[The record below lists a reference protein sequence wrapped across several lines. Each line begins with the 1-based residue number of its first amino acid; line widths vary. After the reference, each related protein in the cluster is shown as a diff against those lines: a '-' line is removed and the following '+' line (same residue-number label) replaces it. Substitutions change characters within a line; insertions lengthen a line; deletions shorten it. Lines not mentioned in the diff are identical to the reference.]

1 MSARKQRSDA
11 TLKTLPEVVQEQL
24 FALLRTESYAN
35 VRVAVREK
43 WDVETSAAALS
54 EFFRWYPTTRRLEAA
69 QSTADQVEKTLR
81 TLGDVNLDDAKIQ
94 KAVQAVFEAE
104 ALRKGDSETYI
115 GLANIRLKRE
125 AGARDDRRIKLLE
138 KRAALADQAEG
149 IVGDKELTEAEK
161 AQRLRGLFGMG

>member
-43 WDVETSAAALS
+43 WDVETSAASLS

-104 ALRKGDSETYI
+104 ALRTGDSETYI

-125 AGARDDRRIKLLE
+125 AGERDDRRIKLLE
-138 KRAALADQAEG
+138 KKAAQADEAEG
-149 IVGDKELTEAEK
+149 VTKDASLTPEQKQARMR
-161 AQRLRGLFGMG
+161 QIFRM

>member
-24 FALLRTESYAN
+24 FALLRTESYAKA
-35 VRVAVREK
+35 RTIAREK

-54 EFFRWYPTTRRLEAA
+54 EFFRWYPTTRRLEVA

-81 TLGDVNLDDAKIQ
+81 ALGDVNLDDAKIQ

-125 AGARDDRRIKLLE
+125 AGERDDRRIKLLE
-138 KRAALADQAEG
+138 TKAAQADQAEG
-149 IVGDKELTEAEK
+149 VVKDGQLTDAEK
-161 AQRLRGLFGMG
+161 AQRLRGIFGM